1 MTKGELQ
8 WEVSI
13 VYPQVT
19 KGEAEPGI
27 CISHKSG
34 LLSSPGCRHWDV
46 HVHSRLSSIV
56 WQKGQTETFCHILS
70 WPFWKVNPPSS
81 DRVLS
86 FLRVQRPC
94 HFGKYW
100 SCSAKF
106 PKTTS
111 MISSEPSQGLRDQNH
126 DLKQYI
132 WKYYIYTHIY
142 INIISI
148 INIDKYRYIYI

>member
-1 MTKGELQ
+1 MRKGELQ

-70 WPFWKVNPPSS
+70 WPFWKVNPLSS
-81 DRVLS
+81 DPVHLS

-100 SCSAKF
+100 SCSSKF

-111 MISSEPSQGLRDQNH
+111 MISSEPSQGLQLGPKSWLEAIH
-126 DLKQYI
+126 LKVL
-132 WKYYIYTHIY
+132 YIYTHIY
-142 INIISI
+142 IY
-148 INIDKYRYIYI
+148 K